1 MEDIQDEIIGNLKET
16 AYKTE
21 QYHKDIFIIFIIIL
35 IVIFYYI
42 TIICVN
48 YYENYIK
55 AQVVKSKCGI
65 DICEAETFRHML
77 LQHNNTDDY
86 LKYIYILLVIFIL
99 WNLFSKKNMFDFDYL
114 IIDTDTDNDSSNIK
128 NTFLKKILNT
138 YLKIIMIVFI
148 IISIVLLIPL
158 SVRFGLAIKNENENE
173 NEKTLEILDNESMY
187 SNYNFNNI
195 TATFD
200 ELDKTNGDN
209 DNDIVKLYS
218 WILEHDKKRGYF
230 KYDDKLNLPFKSLCE
245 IKIQEKDSVNFN
257 KLTTEDLKVKDSTI
271 YINKNKN
278 NSTEDNFI
286 KYHNYLVTLFTYI
299 KNNGNINITENEIR
313 LIWNNDPSYLS
324 SNSILK
330 NTNEDDENNKDKFI
344 KIGGEL
350 RDFTIKHIR
359 KINEEEN
366 LVVKTSGFSMQSLK
380 NNKFL
385 NLVREIILLIIL
397 FIIIIYIYNWIINK
411 IKYFNEHPPIY
422 KDSTIIGIDIL
433 VKNQFFLITNKLY

>member
-1 MEDIQDEIIGNLKET
+1 
-16 AYKTE
+16 
-21 QYHKDIFIIFIIIL
+21 
-35 IVIFYYI
+35 
-42 TIICVN
+42 
-48 YYENYIK
+48 
-55 AQVVKSKCGI
+55 
-65 DICEAETFRHML
+65 
-77 LQHNNTDDY
+77 
-86 LKYIYILLVIFIL
+86 
-99 WNLFSKKNMFDFDYL
+99 MFDFDYL

-230 KYDDKLNLPFKSLCE
+230 KYDDKVNLPFKSLCE

-278 NSTEDNFI
+278 NSTDILSFPFNKKI
-286 KYHNYLVTLFTYI
+286 KYSKNMYLGDIIISYNYLNKPKSQDLELFKQKT
-299 KNNGNINITENEIR
+299 IR
-313 LIWNNDPSYLS
+313 IFIHGFLHLLGFDH
-324 SNSILK
+324 K
-330 NTNEDDENNKDKFI
+330 KNKDYSKML
-344 KIGGEL
+344 K
-350 RDFTIKHIR
+350 
-359 KINEEEN
+359 EEN
-366 LVVKTSGFSMQSLK
+366 LIFKSVQSK
-380 NNKFL
+380 
-385 NLVREIILLIIL
+385 
-397 FIIIIYIYNWIINK
+397 IN
-411 IKYFNEHPPIY
+411 
-422 KDSTIIGIDIL
+422 
-433 VKNQFFLITNKLY
+433 